1 MPFFDSIMGML
12 GSPDPLDEMKDYQK
26 RQNAANNAAA
36 GPSAVIPPGGGGPPG
51 APGAPGAPGP
61 NAPPPVSTLPPGQEP
76 QGTKTPEDMGSII
89 IDLTRREQAK
99 QGFNQALGMGFGA
112 FAQPRDREAVDKM
125 FNVAP
130 IDATKLGEGLMQINS
145 QQQGQNRMNTILGLA
160 NDPPRLQAAAT
171 ALHMDPNLL
180 AQLIKT
186 DPQKAADLIQNA
198 STPTDDLKN
207 LGQLDYYTNQVS
219 SMPGHNDKDL
229 ATLATAIK
237 SKIAGPEAM
246 KMVFDQINYRNSHKG
261 QDAPWANNIAAYNQH
276 LADDATLSKNIDEAS
291 GDVAAHSSKIETLRN
306 KISGLGND
314 ADLARVLAMP
324 QDSIE
329 KQAIGRAL
337 GDSSQDWRKNLT
349 DAVLINDP
357 GAMRILSE
365 LKEINGQEYANSL
378 DSLMGHGLRP
388 SQTEVGAVREGMGQ
402 TKNILNFGSIKDYK
416 AQAIDPML
424 TRLDEAEAT
433 AYGAANAYD
442 AMPARLRP
450 FVHKVYLPG
459 GARNKENSGSEG
471 WAGEV
476 HKQMSPE
483 EEADLANKIKQ
494 EPGNAFWYRDQKRR
508 AGYDVNV

>member
-1 MPFFDSIMGML
+1 MPFFDSLMGML
-12 GSPDPLDEMKDYQK
+12 GSPDPLDEMKDYQR

-36 GPSAVIPPGGGGPPG
+36 GPSANIPPGG
-51 APGAPGAPGP
+51 P
-61 NAPPPVSTLPPGQEP
+61 NAAPQVSTLPPGQEP

-130 IDATKLGEGLMQINS
+130 IDAQKLGEGLMQINS
-145 QQQGQNRMNTILGLA
+145 QQQGQNQMNTALSLA
-160 NDPPRLQAAAT
+160 NDPPRLAAA
-171 ALHMDPNLL
+171 AEKLHMDPNLL

-186 DPQKAADLIQNA
+186 DPRKAAELIANA
-198 STPTDDLKN
+198 ATPTDDLKN
-207 LGQLDYYTNQVS
+207 LGQLDYYTKQVS
-219 SMPGHNDKDL
+219 SMPGHNDKDIE
-229 ATLATAIK
+229 TLSTAIK

-246 KMVFDQINYRNSHKG
+246 QMVFDQINYRNSHKG

-276 LADDATLSKNIDEAS
+276 KADDATLSKNVDEAQ
-291 GDVAAHSSKIETLRN
+291 GDVAAHSAKIETLRN
-306 KISGLGND
+306 KISGLQND
-314 ADLARVLAMP
+314 PDLARVLALDQSSP
-324 QDSIE
+324 E
-329 KQAIGRAL
+329 KIAFANAL
-337 GDSSQDWRKNLT
+337 NSNEENWRK
-349 DAVLINDP
+349 AAIESGLIDP
-357 GAMRILSE
+357 GALRVLSE

-402 TKNILNFGSIKDYK
+402 TKNVKNFSSIKDYTE
-416 AQAIDPML
+416 QAIKPML

-459 GARNKENSGSEG
+459 GGRNKEGSGAEG
-471 WAGEV
+471 WAGTV
-476 HKQMSPE
+476 HKQLTDEQRAAFKQAIKDHPE
-483 EEADLANKIKQ
+483 S
-494 EPGNAFWYRDQKRR
+494 AFDTRDQLRR
-508 AGYDVNV
+508 QGYDVDE